1 MPWIWRRWCLFD
13 SKLVQ
18 TYFATITKQKS
29 NEKEVLR
36 INSFKKNNFSFTEN
50 DYGREFK
57 LLMKWFIYLMDLSI
71 LCLIY
76 EIMWPLRRIISFL
89 MLYQVVIEILL
100 CAKLITGLKW
110 TPYYF
115 FFVELVKFL
124 ALDEIAV
131 WRPEWSNQVWK
142 KLYFSNLISAK
153 VWSTLT
159 PCLKIAEKVSFNIAS
174 EASYVYILSGQ
185 KWSILARFWRL
196 EACGQMVL
204 PDRSILVGQKLV
216 GKCQNS
222 KIQMRH
228 FK

>member
-1 MPWIWRRWCLFD
+1 
-13 SKLVQ
+13 
-18 TYFATITKQKS
+18 
-29 NEKEVLR
+29 
-36 INSFKKNNFSFTEN
+36 
-50 DYGREFK
+50 
-57 LLMKWFIYLMDLSI
+57 MKWFIYLMDLSI

-100 CAKLITGLKW
+100 CAKSITGLKW

-196 EACGQMVL
+196 EACGQTVL

-216 GKCQNS
+216 ENA
-222 KIQMRH
+222 KIQR
-228 FK
+228 F